1 MTTVQTIAEF
11 TYKTPRTLDEA
22 LRLLE
27 QGKAGARIL
36 AGGTDLVL
44 QMKQRLLTPSLV
56 IDIKNVPD
64 LDRLDWSEKGGLH
77 IGASVSISKLLAL
90 EVLLKRFSVLAQ
102 ACRVIGST
110 QIKNRAT
117 LGGNICNA
125 APSADSAPAL
135 LCLGA
140 SGILKRSGST
150 RTISLEEF
158 FKSPGKTAVR
168 DNELLVEIDVPT
180 PPANSAGCYLR
191 HTTRE
196 EMDISVVGVAS
207 YLELSPDKK
216 VKTARIT
223 LAAVAPVP
231 MRAHQA
237 ESILQGKAVTAD
249 AIEAA
254 AVKAAAEASPI
265 TDMRGSA
272 EYRREIVKVLTRRT
286 LKKCG
291 EDLGLKL

>member
-1 MTTVQTIAEF
+1 
-11 TYKTPRTLDEA
+11 LDEA

-140 SGILKRSGST
+140 SGILKRSGGT

>member
-90 EVLLKRFSVLAQ
+90 EVLPKRFSVLAQ

-140 SGILKRSGST
+140 SGILKRSGGT
-150 RTISLEEF
+150 RMVALEEF
-158 FKSPGKTAVR
+158 YKSPGKTAVR

>member
-140 SGILKRSGST
+140 SGILKRSGGT